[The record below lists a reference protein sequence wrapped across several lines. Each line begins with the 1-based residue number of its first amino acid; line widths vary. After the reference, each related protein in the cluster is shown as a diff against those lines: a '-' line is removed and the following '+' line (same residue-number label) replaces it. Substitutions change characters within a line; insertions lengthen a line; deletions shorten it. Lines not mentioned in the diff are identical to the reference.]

1 MHAGELPGHPQNEN
15 PPSDLAGFYQWSPN
29 LVDWYA
35 GDELEGPAGGPT
47 VTISPNTVGTTTVTV
62 TASEVLGSLFLRAGV
77 MLS

>member
-35 GDELEGPAGGPT
+35 G
-47 VTISPNTVGTTTVTV
+47 
-62 TASEVLGSLFLRAGV
+62 EVLGSLFLRAGV
-77 MLS
+77 VLS